1 MLQGAPRSAGGRNPL
16 PRTFASFRSYNY
28 RLFWF
33 SQLVSQVGTWMQRI
47 AQSWL
52 VLDLTHSP
60 EKLGTVTALQ
70 FAPILFLSLFAGVW
84 VDRLPKHRVLI
95 ITQSLA
101 LVQSLA
107 MAILTLAGNIQLWQI
122 YVLALMLG
130 AVNAFDNPTRQA
142 FLMEMVGRENIV
154 NAVALN
160 SAQFNGSRLLG
171 PAIGGLIIAGWSVG
185 VCFLINAVSF
195 FAVLIGLLLM
205 RPEQFYNMAPRGRA
219 TAAIGSQLRE
229 GLAFVFGRR
238 DLTIVVIVAS
248 IIACFGYNF
257 NVLMPLMAKDAFNAG
272 ADAFGLLMAAIG
284 LGSVIAAFAVATI
297 GKSNI
302 KVLLLGA
309 MVFGALEIATAASP
323 WFPLALVLLVGVGYA
338 GLIITSSANTQ
349 LQLSAPDHLRGRV
362 MSVYSLMFTGTTPIG
377 ALISGFLAGAIH
389 VRLTLGIEASMCVL
403 APLGAFIFISRQPSG
418 VSRQPELA
426 ASL

>member
-1 MLQGAPRSAGGRNPL
+1 MLHGARRIPGRNTL

-33 SQLVSQVGTWMQRI
+33 GQLVSQVGTWMQRV

-52 VLDLTHSP
+52 VLELTHSP

-84 VDRLPKHRVLI
+84 VDRWVKHKVVI
-95 ITQSLA
+95 VTQSLA

-107 MAILTLAGNIQLWQI
+107 LAILTLAGHIQLWQI

-130 AVNAFDNPTRQA
+130 AVNAFDNPARQS
-142 FLMEMVGRENIV
+142 FLMEMVGRDNIV

-185 VCFLINAVSF
+185 ICFLINAVSF
-195 FAVLIGLLLM
+195 FAVLVGLLMM
-205 RPEQFYNMAPRGRA
+205 RPAEFYNLAPRGRS
-219 TAAIGSQLRE
+219 TTGVVSQLRD
-229 GLAFVFGRR
+229 GLQFVFGRV
-238 DLTIVVIVAS
+238 DLTVVVIVAS
-248 IIACFGYNF
+248 VIACFGYNF
-257 NVLMPLMAKDAFNAG
+257 NVVMPLMAERAFNAG

-284 LGSVIAAFAVATI
+284 LGSVIAAFAVATM

-302 KVLLLGA
+302 KLLLVGA
-309 MVFGALEIATAASP
+309 MCFGALEIATAASP
-323 WFPLALVLLVGVGYA
+323 WFLLALGLLVGVGYA

-377 ALISGFLAGAIH
+377 ALITGFLAGAIH
-389 VRLTLGIEASMCVL
+389 VRMTLGIEASLCVL
-403 APLGAFIFISRQPSG
+403 VPLGAYIFINRVSPTSTPRQKL
-418 VSRQPELA
+418 VA
-426 ASL
+426 AR

>member
-1 MLQGAPRSAGGRNPL
+1 MLRGAPRPAGGRNPL
-16 PRTFASFRSYNY
+16 PRTFASFRSYNF
-28 RLFWF
+28 RLFW
-33 SQLVSQVGTWMQRI
+33 SGQLVSQVGTWMQRV

-52 VLDLTHSP
+52 VLQLTHSP
-60 EKLGTVTALQ
+60 EKLGIVTAFQ

-84 VDRLPKHRVLI
+84 VDRLPKHRVVI
-95 ITQSLA
+95 ATQSLA

-107 MAILTLAGNIQLWQI
+107 LAILTIAGNIQLWQI

-130 AVNAFDNPTRQA
+130 AINAFDNPARQS

-195 FAVLIGLLLM
+195 FAVLVGLLMM
-205 RPEQFYNMAPRGRA
+205 RPGEFYNVSPRGRS
-219 TAAIGSQLRE
+219 TAAIGSQLKE
-229 GLAFVFGRR
+229 GLTFVFGRA
-238 DLTIVVIVAS
+238 DLTVVVIVAS
-248 IIACFGYNF
+248 VIACFGYNF
-257 NVLMPLMAKDAFNAG
+257 NVVMPLMAERAFNAG

-284 LGSVIAAFAVATI
+284 LGSLVAAFAVATA
-297 GKSNI
+297 GKSNV
-302 KVLLLGA
+302 KVLLFGA
-309 MVFGALEIATAASP
+309 MAFGVLEIATAASP

-349 LQLSAPDHLRGRV
+349 LQLSAPDELRGRV

-377 ALISGFLAGAIH
+377 ALITGFLAGAIH
-389 VRLTLGIEASMCVL
+389 VRLTLAIEAAMCVL
-403 APLGAFIFISRQPSG
+403 VPLGALFVVSRQTPG
-418 VSRQPELA
+418 VRPQPELA
-426 ASL
+426 AVP

>member
-1 MLQGAPRSAGGRNPL
+1 MLEGPRRSTGGRNLL
-16 PRTFASFRSYNY
+16 PRTFASFRSYNF
-28 RLFWF
+28 RLFW
-33 SQLVSQVGTWMQRI
+33 SGQLVSQVGTWMQRV

-52 VLDLTHSP
+52 VLDMTHSA

-84 VDRLPKHRVLI
+84 VDRLPKHRVLVL
-95 ITQSLA
+95 TQSLA

-107 MAILTLAGNIQLWQI
+107 MAVLTLAGHIQLWQI

-130 AVNAFDNPTRQA
+130 AINAFDNPTRQA
-142 FLMEMVGRENIV
+142 FLMEMVGREHIV

-185 VCFLINAVSF
+185 ICFLINAISF
-195 FAVLIGLLLM
+195 FAVLICLLLM
-205 RPEQFYNMAPRGRA
+205 HPDQFYNVAPRSRS
-219 TAAIGSQLRE
+219 TESVISQLRD

-248 IIACFGYNF
+248 VVACFGYNF
-257 NVLMPLMAKDAFNAG
+257 NVIMPLMAQRAFNAG

-284 LGSVIAAFAVATI
+284 LGSLIAAFAVATI

-302 KVLLLGA
+302 KVLLVGA
-309 MVFGALEIATAASP
+309 MAFGALEIATAASP
-323 WFPLALVLLVGVGYA
+323 WFPLAMVLLVGVGYA

-362 MSVYSLMFTGTTPIG
+362 MSVYSLTFTGTTPIG
-377 ALISGFLAGAIH
+377 ALISGFLAGAIP
-389 VRLTLGIEASMCVL
+389 VRLTLGLEASMCVL
-403 APLGAFIFISRQPSG
+403 VPLAALIFVTRQPSTL
-418 VSRQPELA
+418 RPQLA
-426 ASL
+426 AIP

>member
-1 MLQGAPRSAGGRNPL
+1 MLHGAPRTPGRNPL

-33 SQLVSQVGTWMQRI
+33 GQLVSQVGTWMQRV

-52 VLDLTHSP
+52 VLELTHSP

-84 VDRLPKHRVLI
+84 VDRWTKHKVVI
-95 ITQSLA
+95 VTQSLA

-107 MAILTLAGNIQLWQI
+107 LAILTLAGHIQLWQI

-130 AVNAFDNPTRQA
+130 AINAFDNPARQS
-142 FLMEMVGRENIV
+142 FLMEMVGRDNIV

-185 VCFLINAVSF
+185 ICFLINAISF
-195 FAVLIGLLLM
+195 FAVLVGLLMM
-205 RPEQFYNMAPRGRA
+205 RPTEFFNVPSRGRS
-219 TAAIGSQLRE
+219 TSSVVSQLRD
-229 GLAFVFGRR
+229 GLSFVFGRV
-238 DLTIVVIVAS
+238 DLTVVVIVAS
-248 IIACFGYNF
+248 VIACFGYNF
-257 NVLMPLMAKDAFNAG
+257 NVVMPLMAERAFNAG

-297 GKSNI
+297 GKSNV
-302 KVLLLGA
+302 KVLLIGA
-309 MVFGALEIATAASP
+309 MSFGALEIATAASP
-323 WFPLALVLLVGVGYA
+323 WFLLAIGLLVGVGYA

-349 LQLSAPDHLRGRV
+349 LQLSAPDDLRGRV

-377 ALISGFLAGAIH
+377 ALITGFLAGAIH
-389 VRLTLGIEASMCVL
+389 VRLTLGIEASLCVL
-403 APLGAFIFISRQPSG
+403 APLAAFIFISR
-418 VSRQPELA
+418 VSPTGTPKQELVA
-426 ASL
+426 AG